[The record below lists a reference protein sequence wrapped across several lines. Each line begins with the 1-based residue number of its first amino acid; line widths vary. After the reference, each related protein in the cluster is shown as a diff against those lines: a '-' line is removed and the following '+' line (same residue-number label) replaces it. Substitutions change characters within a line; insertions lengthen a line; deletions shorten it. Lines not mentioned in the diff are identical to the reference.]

1 MARRTVVDEWRDVA
15 AVAIGVCKIRRR
27 RSAGTSGGCRSRTDA
42 RACGPVDRIPPAQ
55 TGDGSSQLIGFSM
68 VSIFLRS
75 LVYNVLFY
83 ALLVFWILIAIPTY
97 LMPPRAFM
105 VVAKAWARS
114 SIWLMRV
121 ICRTKVEYR
130 GLEKIPQGPLIV
142 ASKHQSM
149 WETFALMQFFDAQL
163 FIYKREL
170 AWIPF
175 FGWYLM
181 KSKMIGVDRSG
192 GMRSLMEMA
201 RRAPKEVRS
210 GRQLIIFPE
219 GTRTAVDAPPDYKTG
234 VGQIYVNSGVPCI
247 PVALNSGLF
256 WPRRTFMRYPG
267 TLVVEFLDP
276 LPPGLSR
283 REFIAQIS
291 TVIEDATNRLVEV
304 GRREQALLFDR
315 APGSASVK
323 AETLLQ

>member
-1 MARRTVVDEWRDVA
+1 MTV
-15 AVAIGVCKIRRR
+15 
-27 RSAGTSGGCRSRTDA
+27 
-42 RACGPVDRIPPAQ
+42 
-55 TGDGSSQLIGFSM
+55 
-68 VSIFLRS
+68 IFLRS

-83 ALLVFWILIAIPTY
+83 LLLVFWMIVAIPTL

-105 VVAKAWARS
+105 GVAKAWARS
-114 SIWLMRV
+114 SVRLMRV
-121 ICRTKVEYR
+121 VCNTKVDYR
-130 GLEKIPQGPLIV
+130 GLEKIPHGPLIV

-149 WETFALMQFFDAQL
+149 WETFALLQFFDRPL

-170 AWIPF
+170 GFIPM
-175 FGWYLM
+175 FGWYLI

-219 GTRTAVDAPPDYKTG
+219 GTRTAVGAPPDYKTG
-234 VGQIYVNSGVPCI
+234 VGQIYVNSGVPCV

-276 LPPGLSR
+276 LPPGLTR
-283 REFIAQIS
+283 KDFIERIS
-291 TVIEDATNRLVEV
+291 TSIEAATNRIVEAA
-304 GRREQALLFDR
+304 RQEQAQLFGRVPDR
-315 APGSASVK
+315 TSNAAP
-323 AETLLQ
+323 